1 LSHCQKCQTITF
13 AQKIE
18 KMEKENFTEQ
28 ELIVRDYLARQRTYL
43 ANDRTL
49 LSFIRTSLYFLVS
62 GTALMEVNALEHIR
76 ELGYLAFALSLATL
90 IIGVYSFFRVKK
102 KLKKHYYQEM

>member
-1 LSHCQKCQTITF
+1 
-13 AQKIE
+13 
-18 KMEKENFTEQ
+18 MEKENLTDQ

-62 GTALMEVNALEHIR
+62 GTALMEVNALAHIR
-76 ELGYLAFALSLATL
+76 ELGYLAFALSLGTL
-90 IIGVYSFFRVKK
+90 IVGIYSFFRVKK
-102 KLKKHYYQEM
+102 KLKKHYYQKM